1 MCLECGDGTMVVELY
16 VDEDR
21 EFQTIGAAILKA
33 LD

>member
-1 MCLECGDGTMVVELY
+1 MVVELS

>member
-1 MCLECGDGTMVVELY
+1 MAMELF

-21 EFQTIGAAILKA
+21 EFQTVGAAILKA